1 MNSQVSLSASRRLK
15 RRYRAEKRFKAYC
28 IGALL
33 LALAFL
39 VLFFS
44 DMIRQGHS
52 AFVQTEIQAE
62 VTYNKDTV
70 KFTQESVDED
80 IAPLISR
87 AVFRAIPR
95 RVENN
100 PGLMGTTQTVWLVA
114 NSDVDQYRK
123 GHNDRLGSQ
132 DLATLKRLQ
141 ANGDVAYGFNDG
153 LFFSGDSKIPSNAGL
168 WSAFV
173 GTFYVMLVVLAI
185 SFPIGV
191 ATAIY
196 LEEFAPDNR
205 FTQAIEININNLAAV
220 PSILFG
226 LLGLAIFINFFG
238 VPRSSAMAG
247 GLTLSL
253 MTLPVIIISTRAALR
268 AVPQS
273 IRQGAQA
280 VGASRWQAVRDHVL
294 PLSLPGILTG
304 TIIGVA
310 QAMGET
316 APLLLI
322 GMIAYIPEAP
332 TSMTDAATV
341 LPAQIFTWAGMPER
355 AYVSLTAAAIL
366 VLLSMLILLNATA
379 VVLRNRFERR
389 W

>member
-1 MNSQVSLSASRRLK
+1 MTDRISLTPSRHLK
-15 RRYRAEKRFKAYC
+15 KRYRAEKRFKACC
-28 IGALL
+28 IGALV
-33 LALAFL
+33 LAMAFL
-39 VLFFS
+39 VLFFT
-44 DMIRQGHS
+44 DMIRQGYP
-52 AFVQTEIQAE
+52 AFYETQIRAE
-62 VTYNKDTV
+62 VTYNEDTLE
-70 KFTQESVDED
+70 FAMESVSED
-80 IAPLISR
+80 VFPLVSR
-87 AVFRAIPR
+87 AFFRGLPR
-95 RVENN
+95 QIENN
-100 PGLMGTTQTVWLVA
+100 PELMGTTQTQWLTA
-114 NSDVDQYRK
+114 NADVDQYRK
-123 GHNDRLGSQ
+123 GHTDSLDPEMKASLEQ
-132 DLATLKRLQ
+132 LQ
-141 ANGDVAYGFNDG
+141 ADGDVGYGFNKG

-173 GTFYVMLVVLAI
+173 GTFYLMLVVLAI

-238 VPRSSAMAG
+238 VPRSSALAG

-253 MTLPVIIISTRAALR
+253 MTLPVIIISTRAALK
-268 AVPQS
+268 AVPQN

-294 PLSLPGILTG
+294 PLALPGILTG
-304 TIIGVA
+304 TIIGIA
-310 QAMGET
+310 QAIGET

-322 GMIAYIPEAP
+322 GMIAYIPDAP
-332 TSMTDAATV
+332 GNLTDAATV

-355 AYVSLTAAAIL
+355 SYVSLTAAGIL
-366 VLLSMLILLNATA
+366 VLLSLLIVLNAAA
-379 VVLRNRFERR
+379 VILRNRFERR

>member
-1 MNSQVSLSASRRLK
+1 MTDRISLTPSRHLK
-15 RRYRAEKRFKAYC
+15 KRYRAEKRFKACC
-28 IGALL
+28 IGALV
-33 LALAFL
+33 LAMAFL
-39 VLFFS
+39 VLFFT
-44 DMIRQGHS
+44 DMIRQGYS
-52 AFVQTEIQAE
+52 AFYETQIRAE
-62 VTYNKDTV
+62 VTYNEDTV
-70 KFTQESVDED
+70 EFAMDSVSEEVF
-80 IAPLISR
+80 PLVSR
-87 AVFRAIPR
+87 AFFRGVPR
-95 RVENN
+95 QVENN
-100 PGLMGTTQTVWLVA
+100 PDLMDTTQTQWLTA
-114 NSDVDQYRK
+114 KADVDQYLK
-123 GHNDRLGSQ
+123 GHSESLDPEMKASLEQ
-132 DLATLKRLQ
+132 LQ
-141 ANGDVAYGFNDG
+141 ADGDVGYGFNTG

-173 GTFYVMLVVLAI
+173 GTFYLMLVVLAI

-238 VPRSSAMAG
+238 VPRSSALAG

-253 MTLPVIIISTRAALR
+253 MTLPVIIISTRAALK
-268 AVPQS
+268 AVPQN

-294 PLSLPGILTG
+294 PLALPGILTG
-304 TIIGVA
+304 TIIGIA
-310 QAMGET
+310 QAIGET

-322 GMIAYIPEAP
+322 GMIAYIPDAP
-332 TSMTDAATV
+332 GNLTDAATV

-355 AYVSLTAAAIL
+355 AYVSLTAAGIL
-366 VLLSMLILLNATA
+366 VLLSLLIVLNATA
-379 VVLRNRFERR
+379 VILRNRFERR

>member
-1 MNSQVSLSASRRLK
+1 MNQRVTLAPSRALK
-15 RRYRAEKRFKAYC
+15 KRYRAEKRFKAYC
-28 IGALL
+28 LGALL

-39 VLFFS
+39 VLFFA

-52 AFVQTEIQAE
+52 AFIETELRVP
-62 VTYNKDTV
+62 VTYNADTV
-70 KFTQESVDED
+70 QFTLESVPED
-80 IAPLISR
+80 IAPMVSR
-87 AVFRAIPR
+87 AFFRQIPR
-95 RVENN
+95 QVEAN
-100 PGLMGTTQTVWLVA
+100 PALMNTTETQWVVA

-123 GHNDRLGSQ
+123 GYTDSLDA
-132 DLATLKRLQ
+132 DLKASLERME
-141 ANGDVAYGFNDG
+141 ANGDAAYGFNDG

-168 WSAFV
+168 WSAFI
-173 GTFYVMLVVLAI
+173 GSIYVMLVVLAV

-238 VPRSSAMAG
+238 VPRSSALAG

-268 AVPQS
+268 AVPQN

-280 VGASRWQAVRDHVL
+280 VGASRWQSVRDHVL

-304 TIIGVA
+304 TIIGIA

-322 GMIAYIPEAP
+322 GMIAYIPDAP
-332 TSMTDAATV
+332 TSMTQAATV

-355 AYVSLTAAAIL
+355 AYVSLTAAGIL
-366 VLLSMLILLNATA
+366 VLLSLLIVLNAAA
-379 VVLRNRFERR
+379 VLLRNRFERR

>member
-1 MNSQVSLSASRRLK
+1 MSHNVNLAPSRRLK
-15 RRYRAEKRFKAYC
+15 KRYRAEKRFKAYC
-28 IGALL
+28 LGALL
-33 LALAFL
+33 LAVTFL

-44 DMIRQGHS
+44 DMIRQGYS
-52 AFVQTEIQAE
+52 AFVQTQIRAE
-62 VTYNKDTV
+62 VTYNEDTV
-70 KFTQESVDED
+70 KFTHEAVDKTL
-80 IAPLISR
+80 APLISR
-87 AVFRAIPR
+87 AFLRTIPR

-100 PGLMGTTQTVWLVA
+100 PQLMGTRETLWLTA
-114 NSDVDQYRK
+114 TADVDQYRK
-123 GHNDRLGSQ
+123 GHIDGIDPDAQ
-132 DLATLKRLQ
+132 ATLEQLES
-141 ANGDVAYGFNDG
+141 AGNVAYGFNRS

-238 VPRSSAMAG
+238 VPRSSALAG

-280 VGASRWQAVRDHVL
+280 VGASRWQTVRDHVV

-322 GMIAYIPEAP
+322 GMIAFIPDAP
-332 TSMTDAATV
+332 TGITQAATV

-366 VLLSMLILLNATA
+366 VLLSLLIALNATA
-379 VVLRNRFERR
+379 VILRNRFERR

>member
-1 MNSQVSLSASRRLK
+1 MSQRIRLAPSRALK
-15 RRYRAEKRFKAYC
+15 KRYRAEKRFKAYC

-52 AFVQTEIQAE
+52 AFIQTELQVP
-62 VTYNKDTV
+62 VTYNADTV
-70 KFTQESVDED
+70 KFTMESVSED
-80 IAPLISR
+80 IAPMVSR
-87 AVFRAIPR
+87 AFFRQIPR
-95 RVENN
+95 QVGAN
-100 PGLMGTTQTVWLVA
+100 PELMGTTTTQWVVA

-123 GHNDRLGSQ
+123 GHTDNL
-132 DLATLKRLQ
+132 DLDQLAALNRM
-141 ANGDVAYGFNDG
+141 AADGDVAYGFNKG

-168 WSAFV
+168 WSAFI
-173 GTFYVMLVVLAI
+173 GSIYVMLVVLAV

-238 VPRSSAMAG
+238 VPRSSALAG
-247 GLTLSL
+247 GLTLSM

-268 AVPQS
+268 AVPQN

-280 VGASRWQAVRDHVL
+280 VGASRWQSVRDHVL

-304 TIIGVA
+304 TIIGIA

-322 GMIAYIPEAP
+322 GMIAYIPDAP
-332 TSMTDAATV
+332 TSMTQAATV

-355 AYVSLTAAAIL
+355 AYVSLTAAGIL
-366 VLLSMLILLNATA
+366 VLLSLLIVLNAAA
-379 VVLRNRFERR
+379 VLLRNRFERR

>member
-1 MNSQVSLSASRRLK
+1 MSERPTLTPSRRLK

-28 IGALL
+28 VGALL

-39 VLFFS
+39 VLFFA
-44 DMIRQGHS
+44 DMIQQGYS
-52 AFVQTEIQAE
+52 AFFQTEIRTE
-62 VTYNKDTV
+62 VTYNQDTV
-70 KFTQESVDED
+70 KFTMESVNED
-80 IAPLISR
+80 VFPLVSR
-87 AVFRAIPR
+87 AFFRSIPR
-95 RVENN
+95 AVDNN
-100 PGLMGTTQTVWLVA
+100 PGLMGTTQTQWVVA
-114 NSDVDQYRK
+114 SSEIDQYRK
-123 GHNDRLGSQ
+123 GHVDSIDPEMKTTLERLEA
-132 DLATLKRLQ
+132 D
-141 ANGDVAYGFNDG
+141 GDVAYGFNTG
-153 LFFSGDSKIPSNAGL
+153 FFTTGDSKIPSNAGL

-173 GTFYVMLVVLAI
+173 GSVYVMLVVLAV

-205 FTQAIEININNLAAV
+205 LTQAIEININNLAAV

-238 VPRSSAMAG
+238 VPRSSALAG

-268 AVPQS
+268 AVPQN
-273 IRQGAQA
+273 IRHGAQA

-304 TIIGVA
+304 TIIGIA

-322 GMIAYIPEAP
+322 GMIAYIPDAP
-332 TSMTDAATV
+332 TNMTEAATV

-355 AYVSLTAAAIL
+355 AYVSLTAAGIL
-366 VLLSMLILLNATA
+366 VLLTLLITLNAVA
-379 VVLRNRFERR
+379 VILRHRFERR